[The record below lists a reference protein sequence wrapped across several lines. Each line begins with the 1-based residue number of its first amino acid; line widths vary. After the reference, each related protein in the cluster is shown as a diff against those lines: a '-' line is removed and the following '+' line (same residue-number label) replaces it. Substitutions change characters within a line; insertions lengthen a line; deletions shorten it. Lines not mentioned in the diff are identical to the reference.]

1 MTATE
6 FEEIR
11 EAWTELKAIYAEIEA
26 LNAEAESGTVFAA
39 FAAQNA
45 AAQ

>member
-1 MTATE
+1 MTAEE

-11 EAWTELKAIYAEIEA
+11 EAWKDLKAIYAEIEA
-26 LNAEAESGTVFAA
+26 LNAEATSGAVFAA
-39 FAAQNA
+39 FAAQTA